1 MKNIY
6 NLAYEVKIQEDG
18 SSISITKVNEQF
30 IQAKD
35 MEVIQV
41 KNIQSNKI
49 PRILPI
55 KVDFNQNITVH
66 YRIDSLRPLDK
77 FFQNINATAID
88 YAQLFLSITKALE
101 ESKIYTLNQN
111 NFILH
116 PNFIYVGQ
124 HAGDVYLTYVP
135 IKSLQKNV
143 STMEEL
149 KQLLVQIAGQMKGLQ
164 GEEHNRLMTFIN
176 SEMFNLQGLKEV
188 LLELTY
194 LNPNNNQIS
203 KENVRKQIKN
213 KESSKNGEP
222 IKKLKNKLKTNIE
235 QQKNNNNQKVESK
248 NQLPPLTTKSK
259 IYMFGTALIA
269 IIIIWLFYSMQPKQD
284 MLLVSGVATLLI
296 MAMVFIFLKV
306 WRPGVKRIETEPIE
320 EELNQQNQQAP
331 QAKQQSAQGIPNESR
346 KQLEWNTM
354 AQGNQQ
360 NHHVTAQPIQHE
372 PLPPQQ
378 HHDFQQ
384 HDHQV
389 VPDTIPS
396 QHQERQ
402 QPVHPI
408 GQESIQQ
415 NQLQNVSESLS
426 QNPSETINQHATPIQ
441 TQREIVQ
448 PLPSQV
454 TNVAQKEA
462 VKQATSQAQ
471 MSPAIAATSM
481 DTALLDDE
489 SDDTVLLDESV
500 YAEEEIRP
508 ILIRETEDGTVSEI
522 IVDSDQFM
530 IGRNSDLANYLE
542 DTIGVSRK
550 HAEIVKIDEDTYGIK
565 DLDSKNGTRVNGKA
579 LVPLKVYELNE
590 DDQFRIGKV
599 DYTFKWETKE

>member
-6 NLAYEVKIQEDG
+6 NLGYEVKIQEDG

-41 KNIQSNKI
+41 KNIQSNQI

-66 YRIDSLRPLDK
+66 YRVNSLRPLDK

-116 PNFIYVGQ
+116 PNFIYIGQ

-143 STMEEL
+143 STLEEL
-149 KQLLVQIAGQMKGLQ
+149 KQLLMKMAGMMKGLQ

-176 SEMFNLQGLKEV
+176 GEMFNLQGLKEI

-194 LNPNNNQIS
+194 LNPNINHMN
-203 KENVRKQIKN
+203 KVKVRKHNQN
-213 KESSKNGEP
+213 EEPSKNGNP
-222 IKKLKNKLKTNIE
+222 IKKLKNKLKIDTE

-248 NQLPPLTTKSK
+248 NQLPSLTTKLK
-259 IYMFGTALIA
+259 IYIFGTALIA
-269 IIIIWLFYSMQPKQD
+269 IIIIWMFYSMQPKQD

-296 MAMVFIFLKV
+296 MAMVFILLKV
-306 WRPGVKRIETEPIE
+306 WRPGVKRIETEPK
-320 EELNQQNQQAP
+320 ELNQQNSEAP
-331 QAKQQSAQGIPNESR
+331 QAKQQPVQGTPKESR

-354 AQGNQQ
+354 AQVNKQHQ
-360 NHHVTAQPIQHE
+360 HVTAQPIQHE
-372 PLPPQQ
+372 HLPPHQ
-378 HHDFQQ
+378 HHDLQH

-396 QHQERQ
+396 QQQERQ
-402 QPVHPI
+402 QPVHPT
-408 GQESIQQ
+408 GQESIHE
-415 NQLQNVSESLS
+415 NQLQHVSESLS
-426 QNPSETINQHATPIQ
+426 QNPGKTINQHADSIQ

-448 PLPSQV
+448 PLSSEE
-454 TNVAQKEA
+454 TSIAQKEE

-471 MSPAIAATSM
+471 MSPSIAATSM
-481 DTALLDDE
+481 DTALLDDD
-489 SDDTVLLDESV
+489 SDDTVLLDESF
-500 YAEEEIRP
+500 YGEEEIRP
-508 ILIRETEDGTVSEI
+508 ILIRETEDGNVSEI
-522 IVDSDQFM
+522 TVDADQFM
-530 IGRNSDLANYLE
+530 IGRNSDLAHYLE

-579 LVPLKVYELNE
+579 LVPFKVYELN
-590 DDQFRIGKV
+590 DGDKFRIGKV
-599 DYTFKWETKE
+599 DYTFKWETNE